1 MEMHEIVIVQ
11 GDNYNL
17 EVELENMNLDID
29 IDIFFS
35 CEKLGICK
43 KLYYD
48 ETYKS
53 YFLSLLP
60 NETENLPKGTYD
72 YDLTI
77 KMSNSVKTF
86 QYRSIIVIQE
96 KTNKVVCYG

>member
-1 MEMHEIVIVQ
+1 MEMYEIEIVQ

-17 EVELENMNLDID
+17 EVELENMQLDIE
-29 IDIFFS
+29 IEIFFS

-43 KLYYD
+43 KFYYD

-60 NETENLPKGTYD
+60 TETEKLPAGTYD
-72 YDLTI
+72 YDFTI
-77 KMSNSVKTF
+77 KTSNAIKTF
-86 QYRSIIVIQE
+86 QYKSIIVIKE
-96 KTNKVVCYG
+96 KNNKVVCYG

>member
-60 NETENLPKGTYD
+60 NETKDLQKGIYD

-77 KMSNSVKTF
+77 KMSNSIKTF
-86 QYRSIIVIQE
+86 QYKSTIVILE
-96 KTNKVVCYG
+96 KNNEVVCYG